1 MDKESPTQSDKTV
14 DMKNILSTSSLVGA
28 ISDTGLMKECGA
40 VVRNNPHLHANSINT
55 PTEEND
61 SHFLI

>member
-1 MDKESPTQSDKTV
+1 MNAIQ
-14 DMKNILSTSSLVGA
+14 ILSDSSLVGA
-28 ISDTGLMKECGA
+28 KSDTGLMKECGA

-61 SHFLI
+61 SYFLI